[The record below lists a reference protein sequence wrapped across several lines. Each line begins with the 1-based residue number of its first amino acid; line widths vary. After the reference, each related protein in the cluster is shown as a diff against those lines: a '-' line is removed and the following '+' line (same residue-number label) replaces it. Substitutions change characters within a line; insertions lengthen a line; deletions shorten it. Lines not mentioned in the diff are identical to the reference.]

1 MLHREVFVFNKE
13 DNGGEQLTLTIEY
26 FDNGDA
32 GHGLPKGIYDNQKLT
47 LQSYSNSATFDL
59 SNGFTPENLR
69 ELANIMER
77 GYNIALNKV
86 KHVECKENKKTLL
99 S

>member
-1 MLHREVFVFNKE
+1 MDKLLHREVVVFNKH
-13 DNGGEQLTLTIEY
+13 DNGGEQLSITIDY

-32 GHGLPKGIYDNQKLT
+32 AHGLPNGIYNNQELS
-47 LQSYSNSATFDL
+47 LQSYSNAASFKLT
-59 SNGFTPENLR
+59 SGFTPENLR

-77 GYNIALNKV
+77 GYNVALSKV
-86 KHVECKENKKTLL
+86 KKVA